1 MPQLV
6 VEVAWTICGSLPYSS
21 PRRVRTG
28 RTRCPAALFS
38 GASPRPGRKGGR
50 LAVSSGGAF
59 AHLHC
64 HSEYSMLDGASRI
77 RDLISFAK
85 AENMPGIAL
94 TDHGVM
100 YGAIKFYKEAKSA
113 GIKPIMGC
121 EVYVAA
127 DRHDRSRAPY
137 YHLTLL
143 ARTAEGYRNLMKLCT
158 AGYLEGFYRKPRVDI
173 ELLRKYGKGLI
184 CLSGCL
190 SAEVPIRIL
199 EGRLDE
205 ARRLL
210 LEYAEIFDAVYLE
223 MQDHGI
229 PDQRRVNE
237 GLVKLNRETGLPLVA
252 TNDSHYTA
260 RSDARMHDVLLC
272 IGTGKFYN
280 DPKRMKF
287 PSQEFYVK
295 PVEEMERLFPN
306 NPEALENTVEV
317 VDLVE
322 DVGIE
327 LGKTRLPNF
336 PKPGGYTADEYL
348 RERCEEGLI
357 RRYGRITPEIRRR
370 LDFELATI
378 EKMGFADYFL
388 IVWDFIKYAKDRKIA
403 VGPGRGSAAGSIVAF
418 ALEIT
423 DLDPLEYSLL
433 FERFLNP
440 DRISMPDVDIDFSV
454 SGRGEV
460 MRYVTEKYGGHEHV
474 AQIITFGTIGAKAAI
489 RDAGR
494 IFQYPYSDTD
504 KLAKFIPEKPVGT
517 TLRDVLRPQ
526 NGGYVAGEQHTGAA
540 REIIS
545 FVEKDEAAKQV
556 LDTAF
561 EIEGFA
567 RHAGTHA
574 AGVVISEEPLTDI
587 VPLQRVARDESAVM
601 VQHPM
606 GDVEALGLLK
616 MDFLGLRNLDV
627 IEETL
632 ETIRRTTGK
641 EVDIRTIRLD
651 DEETLKLFARGDT
664 FGVFQFES
672 SGMQRMLQEVR
683 PDRFDDLVALNAL
696 YRPGPMDYIP
706 NFKRGK
712 HDPESVKYLDER
724 LKPILETTYGV
735 AAYQEQLME
744 ISKSLGGL
752 TPGEADTLRKAIGK
766 KNAAMLATLRDKF
779 MAGCAASGVS
789 TDGAEELWN
798 WMEKAGGY
806 SFNKSHSACYSF
818 LAFQTAYLKAHYPE
832 AYMAALMSSVMNT
845 KDRVPQ
851 YVAEARAMKIEVL
864 PPDVNESGRRFTV
877 VGKTIRFG
885 LSAVK
890 NVGDS
895 CVDSIIA
902 AREEDG
908 PFQDIFDFCER
919 VDPKTYNKR
928 TLESLIKCGAFDNVG
943 PSRAAMVDVHARAVE
958 RSTKGLKGSH
968 EGQFSMFDAS
978 ELAPPRPEFPA
989 VEEDHRRSLEWEKEA
1004 LGLYVSDHPLRPVL
1018 HKLKKH
1024 TDTTVSDL
1032 ESYRDGAVVWV
1043 GGLATSVRTNTTR
1056 KGDMMAMLQ
1065 LDDTRG
1071 FAEVMVFPRVYARCA
1086 GCVREDAVLKV
1097 KGKVEMKEGIPR
1109 IVALE
1114 MEELHLE
1121 PGADPVYLDAGAFL
1135 GFSRKVAREAFELLL
1150 RHPGKSPV
1158 FLVSG
1163 DGIRR
1168 EKIGDCAD
1176 SSELHAELKQLLGS
1190 RCLTY
1195 TSPAEPEME
1204 QVS

>member
-1 MPQLV
+1 
-6 VEVAWTICGSLPYSS
+6 
-21 PRRVRTG
+21 
-28 RTRCPAALFS
+28 
-38 GASPRPGRKGGR
+38 
-50 LAVSSGGAF
+50 
-59 AHLHC
+59 
-64 HSEYSMLDGASRI
+64 MLDGASRI

-85 AENMPGIAL
+85 EEGMPGIAL

-100 YGAIKFYKEAKSA
+100 YGAIKFYKEAKEA
-113 GIKPIMGC
+113 GVKPIMGC

-127 DRHDRSRAPY
+127 DRHDRRSRAPY

-143 ARTAEGYRNLMKLCT
+143 ARTAEGYKNLVKLCT
-158 AGYLEGFYRKPRVDI
+158 AGYLEGFYRKPRVDM
-173 ELLRKYGKGLI
+173 ELLRRYGKGLI

-190 SAEVPIRIL
+190 SAEIPIRIL

-210 LEYAEIFDAVYLE
+210 LEYAAVFDAVYLE
-223 MQDHGI
+223 MQDHKEI
-229 PDQRRVNE
+229 PEQKRVNE
-237 GLVKLNRETGLPLVA
+237 GLVRLHKETGLDLVA
-252 TNDSHYTA
+252 TNDSHYTTKK
-260 RSDARMHDVLLC
+260 DARMHDVLLC
-272 IGTGKFYN
+272 IGTGKFYS
-280 DPKRMKF
+280 DPRRLKF
-287 PSQEFYVK
+287 KGEEFYVK
-295 PVEEMERLFPN
+295 SAEEMAQLFPN
-306 NPEALENTVEV
+306 HPEALENTVKV

-336 PKPGGYTADEYL
+336 PKPEGNTADQYL
-348 RERCEEGLI
+348 RELCQEGLG
-357 RRYGRITPEIRRR
+357 RRYGRLTPEIERR

-378 EKMGFADYFL
+378 AKMGFADYFL
-388 IVWDFIKYAKDRKIA
+388 IVWDFVKYAKDRKIA
-403 VGPGRGSAAGSIVAF
+403 VGPGRGSAAGSIVAY

-454 SGRGEV
+454 QGRGEV
-460 MRYVTEKYGGHEHV
+460 MKYVTEKYGGHEHV
-474 AQIITFGTIGAKAAI
+474 AQIITFGTMGARAAI

-494 IFQYPYSDTD
+494 VFQYPYDATD
-504 KLAKFIPEKPVGT
+504 KLAKFVPEKPVGT
-517 TLRDVLRPQ
+517 GLRDVLRQ
-526 NGGYVAGEQHTGAA
+526 EESGVYVPGEKHPGAA
-540 REIIS
+540 REMLQ
-545 FVEKDEAAKQV
+545 FVEGNPDAKKI

-561 EIEGFA
+561 SIEGFA

-587 VPLQRVARDESAVM
+587 VPLQTVKKVSVKSDPNKSEEEEELPVM

-606 GDVEALGLLK
+606 SDVEALGLLK
-616 MDFLGLRNLDV
+616 VDFLGLRNLDV

-632 ETIRRTTGK
+632 QTIRERSGDG
-641 EVDIRTIRLD
+641 EEIDIRTIPLD
-651 DEETLKLFARGDT
+651 DEKTLKLFARGDT

-712 HDPESVKYLDER
+712 HDPESVQYKDPR
-724 LKPILETTYGV
+724 LEPILQPTYGV

-744 ISKSLGGL
+744 ISKTIGGF

-766 KNAAMLATLRDKF
+766 KNVKLLAPLKDKF
-779 MAGCAASGVS
+779 TSGCAANQVAPEV
-789 TDGAEELWN
+789 AEELWN

-851 YVAEARAMKIEVL
+851 YVAEARAMCIEVL
-864 PPDVNESGRRFTV
+864 PPDINESGHRFTV
-877 VGKTIRFG
+877 VGETIRFG

-890 NVGDS
+890 NVGS
-895 CVDSIIA
+895 NFVEAIIA
-902 AREEDG
+902 AREQDG
-908 PFQDIFDFCER
+908 PFEDLFDLCAR
-919 VDPKTYNKR
+919 VDCKTYNKR
-928 TLESLIKCGAFDNVG
+928 TIESLIKCGAFDSMG
-943 PSRAAMVDVHARAVE
+943 HSRAAMLEVHEKAVE
-958 RSTKGLKGSH
+958 LASKGAKEEDDSQFCMFESTEL
-968 EGQFSMFDAS
+968 A
-978 ELAPPRPEFPA
+978 ELAPPKPLIRDI
-989 VEEDHRRSLEWEKEA
+989 EDDRRGTLEWEKET

-1024 TDTTVSDL
+1024 TDTTVSELDGC
-1032 ESYRDGAVVWV
+1032 RDGAVVWV
-1043 GGLATSVRTNTTR
+1043 GGLATSVRRNTTR
-1056 KGDMMAMLQ
+1056 KGDIMAMLQ

-1071 FAEVMVFPRVYARCA
+1071 LAEVMVFPRVYAKCA
-1086 GCVREDAVLKV
+1086 ECVREDAILKV
-1097 KGKVEMKEGIPR
+1097 KGRVERKEGIPR
-1109 IVALE
+1109 VVALE
-1114 MEELHLE
+1114 MEELRLD
-1121 PGADPVYLDAGAFL
+1121 PGLDPIYLSADSFIGL
-1135 GFSRKVAREAFELLL
+1135 SRQEAREVFEVIGRHSGGSPLLL
-1150 RHPGKSPV
+1150 
-1158 FLVSG
+1158 VSSEG
-1163 DGIRR
+1163 ALEEQICTV
-1168 EKIGDCAD
+1168 ED
-1176 SSELHAELKQLLGS
+1176 SSDLYAELKQLLGP
-1190 RCLTY
+1190 RCI
-1195 TSPAEPEME
+1195 SAVRKISKPEME

>member
-1 MPQLV
+1 
-6 VEVAWTICGSLPYSS
+6 
-21 PRRVRTG
+21 
-28 RTRCPAALFS
+28 
-38 GASPRPGRKGGR
+38 
-50 LAVSSGGAF
+50 
-59 AHLHC
+59 
-64 HSEYSMLDGASRI
+64 MLDGASRI

-85 AENMPGIAL
+85 DQNMPAIAL

-100 YGAIKFYKEAKSA
+100 YGAIKFFKEAKDA
-113 GIKPIMGC
+113 GVKPVIGC

-143 ARTAEGYRNLMKLCT
+143 ARTAEGYRNLIKLCT
-158 AGYLEGFYRKPRVDI
+158 AGYLEGFYRKPRVDA
-173 ELLRKYGKGLI
+173 ELLRKCGKGLI

-210 LEYAEIFDAVYLE
+210 LEYAGTFDAVYLE

-237 GLVKLNRETGLPLVA
+237 GLRRLHKETGLPLVA

-287 PSQEFYVK
+287 PSEEFYVK
-295 PVEEMERLFPN
+295 PVEEMAKLFPDD
-306 NPEALENTVEV
+306 PEALENTIKV

-336 PKPGGYTADEYL
+336 PKPKGYTADQYL
-348 RERCEEGLI
+348 RERCEEGL
-357 RRYGRITPEIRRR
+357 RKRYGRLTPEIERR

-378 EKMGFADYFL
+378 AKMGFADYFL
-388 IVWDFIKYAKDRKIA
+388 IVWDFVKYAKDKQIA
-403 VGPGRGSAAGSIVAF
+403 VGPGRGSAAGSIVAY

-423 DLDPLEYSLL
+423 ELDPLQYSLL

-454 SGRGEV
+454 QGRGEV
-460 MRYVTEKYGGHEHV
+460 TRYVTEKYGGHEHV
-474 AQIITFGTIGAKAAI
+474 AHIITFGTIGAKAAI

-504 KLAKFIPEKPVGT
+504 KLAKLIPDKPVGT
-517 TLRDVLRPQ
+517 TLRDVLRPE
-526 NGGYVAGEQHTGAA
+526 NDRYVAGEKHPGAA
-540 REIIS
+540 HEIIN
-545 FVEKDEAAKQV
+545 FVEQDAEARQV

-587 VPLQRVARDESAVM
+587 VPLQRVAKDDSAVM

-616 MDFLGLRNLDV
+616 VDFLGLRNLDV

-632 ETIRRTTGK
+632 RVIRRTRGE
-641 EVDIRTIRLD
+641 EVDIRHIPLD
-651 DEETLKLFARGDT
+651 DEETLQLFARGDT

-712 HDPESVKYLDER
+712 HDPESVKYLDPR
-724 LKPILETTYGV
+724 LKPILEPTYGV

-744 ISKSLGGL
+744 ISKTLGGF

-766 KNAAMLATLRDKF
+766 KNVKLLAPLRDKF
-779 MAGCAASGVS
+779 TQGCRESKVAPQV
-789 TDGAEELWN
+789 AEELWN

-832 AYMAALMSSVMNT
+832 AYMAALLSSVMNT

-851 YVAEARAMKIEVL
+851 YVAESRAMKIEVL

-890 NVGDS
+890 NVGDN
-895 CVDSIIA
+895 CVEAIIA
-902 AREEDG
+902 AREVGG
-908 PFQDIFDFCER
+908 PFTDIFDFCER
-919 VDPKTYNKR
+919 VDAKTYNKR
-928 TLESLIKCGAFDNVG
+928 TLESLIKCGAFDNTG
-943 PSRAAMVDVHARAVE
+943 HPRAAMVAVHAQAVE
-958 RSTKGLKGSH
+958 RVAKAKGAGDD
-968 EGQFSMFDAS
+968 QFCMFDS
-978 ELAPPRPEFPA
+978 TELASFAPPKPEIP
-989 VEEDHRRSLEWEKEA
+989 DTQDDRRQSLEWEKET
-1004 LGLYVSDHPLRPVL
+1004 LGLFVSDHPLRPVL
-1018 HKLKKH
+1018 HKLKNH
-1024 TDTTVSDL
+1024 IDTTVSDL
-1032 ESYRDGAVVWV
+1032 DACRDGAVVWV
-1043 GGLATSVRTNTTR
+1043 GGLATSVRINTTR
-1056 KGDMMAMLQ
+1056 KGDTMAMLQ

-1071 FAEVMVFPRVYARCA
+1071 LAEVIVFPRVYASCEN
-1086 GCVREDAVLKV
+1086 CVREDAVLKV
-1097 KGKVEMKEGIPR
+1097 KGRVERKEGIPR
-1109 IVALE
+1109 IVAME
-1114 MEELHLE
+1114 IEELRLE
-1121 PGADPVYLDAGAFL
+1121 PGLDPVYLSAGSL
-1135 GFSRKVAREAFELLL
+1135 VGLSRQNAERVFEIIGRHRGESPLL
-1150 RHPGKSPV
+1150 
-1158 FLVSG
+1158 LVSG
-1163 DGIRR
+1163 DGALEEQIAGV
-1168 EKIGDCAD
+1168 EN
-1176 SSELHAELKQLLGS
+1176 SSDLYAELKQLLGP
-1190 RCLTY
+1190 RCI
-1195 TSPAEPEME
+1195 SAVRPVSEPEME

>member
-1 MPQLV
+1 
-6 VEVAWTICGSLPYSS
+6 
-21 PRRVRTG
+21 
-28 RTRCPAALFS
+28 
-38 GASPRPGRKGGR
+38 
-50 LAVSSGGAF
+50 
-59 AHLHC
+59 
-64 HSEYSMLDGASRI
+64 MLDGASRI

-100 YGAIKFYKEAKSA
+100 YGAIKFYKEAKQA

-127 DRHDRSRAPY
+127 DRYDRSRAPY

-143 ARTAEGYRNLMKLCT
+143 ARTAEGYKNLIKLCT
-158 AGYLEGFYRKPRVDI
+158 AGYLEGFYRKPRVDM
-173 ELLRKYGKGLI
+173 ELLRRHGKGII

-190 SAEVPIRIL
+190 SAEVPTRIL
-199 EGRLDE
+199 EGRVDE
-205 ARRLL
+205 ARRLV

-223 MQDHGI
+223 LQDHLEI
-229 PDQRRVNE
+229 PEQKRVNE
-237 GLVKLNRETGLPLVA
+237 GLIRLHKETGIDLVA

-272 IGTGKFYN
+272 IGTGKFYS

-287 PSQEFYVK
+287 TGQEFYVK
-295 PVEEMERLFPN
+295 SAEEMARLFPKH
-306 NPEALENTVEV
+306 PEALENTLKV

-336 PKPGGYTADEYL
+336 PKPPGYTADDYL
-348 RERCEEGLI
+348 RERCEEGLV
-357 RRYGRITPEIRRR
+357 RRYGRITTEIQQR
-370 LDFELATI
+370 LDFELTTI

-388 IVWDFIKYAKDRKIA
+388 IVWDFVKYAKDRKIA
-403 VGPGRGSAAGSIVAF
+403 VGPGRGSAAGSIVAY

-454 SGRGEV
+454 QGRGEV
-460 MRYVTEKYGGHEHV
+460 MRYVTDKYGGHEHV

-489 RDAGR
+489 RDSGR

-504 KLAKFIPEKPVGT
+504 KLAKFIPDKPVGT
-517 TLRDVLRPQ
+517 TLRDVLAP
-526 NGGYVAGEQHTGAA
+526 GEDGYLPGEKHPGAA
-540 REIIS
+540 RDIIQ
-545 FVEKDEAAKQV
+545 FVERDDAAKQV

-587 VPLQRVARDESAVM
+587 VPLQRVARDEGSVM

-616 MDFLGLRNLDV
+616 VDFLGLRNLDV

-632 ETIRRTTGK
+632 ETIKAATGK
-641 EVDIRTIRLD
+641 EVDIRTIPLD

-712 HDPESVKYLDER
+712 HDPESVKYLDPR
-724 LKPILETTYGV
+724 LKPVLEPTYGV

-744 ISKSLGGL
+744 ISKSLGGF

-766 KNAAMLATLRDKF
+766 KNVKLLAPLKDKF
-779 MAGCAASGVS
+779 IEGCSENRVAPAV
-789 TDGAEELWN
+789 AEELWN

-818 LAFQTAYLKAHYPE
+818 LAFQTAYLKAHYSE

-851 YVAEARAMKIEVL
+851 YVAEARAMKIRVL

-877 VGKTIRFG
+877 VGDTIRFG

-890 NVGDS
+890 NVGDN
-895 CVDSIIA
+895 CVEAIIS
-902 AREEDG
+902 AREEGG
-908 PFQDIFDFCER
+908 PFEDIFDFCER
-919 VDPKTYNKR
+919 VEASTFNKR
-928 TLESLIKCGAFDNVG
+928 TLESLIKCGAFDG
-943 PSRAAMVDVHARAVE
+943 AGHPRAAMLAVHGQAVE
-958 RSTKGLKGSH
+958 RAAKGKTGAADD
-968 EGQFSMFDAS
+968 QFCMFDSA
-978 ELAPPRPEFPA
+978 ELADLAPPKPEIPA
-989 VEEDHRRSLEWEKEA
+989 IEDDRRQSLEWEKET

-1032 ESYRDGAVVWV
+1032 DGCRDGEVVWV
-1043 GGLATSVRTNTTR
+1043 GGLATSVRVNTTR
-1056 KGDMMAMLQ
+1056 KGDQMAMLQ

-1071 FAEVMVFPRVYARCA
+1071 LAEVIVFPRVFASCA
-1086 GCVREDAVLKV
+1086 ECVREDTVLKV
-1097 KGKVEMKEGIPR
+1097 KGRVERKEGLPR

-1121 PGADPVYLDAGAFL
+1121 PGLDPIYLYAGCFL
-1135 GFSRKVAREAFELLL
+1135 DLPRSAVEEAFGVID
-1150 RHPGKSPV
+1150 RHRGGSPL
-1158 FLVSG
+1158 FLVSS
-1163 DGIRR
+1163 DGRLEEHI
-1168 EKIGDCAD
+1168 CAVQD
-1176 SSELHAELKQLLGS
+1176 SSDLHAELKQVLGP
-1190 RCLTY
+1190 RCLGYARPRT
-1195 TSPAEPEME
+1195 AEPEME

>member
-1 MPQLV
+1 
-6 VEVAWTICGSLPYSS
+6 
-21 PRRVRTG
+21 
-28 RTRCPAALFS
+28 
-38 GASPRPGRKGGR
+38 
-50 LAVSSGGAF
+50 
-59 AHLHC
+59 
-64 HSEYSMLDGASRI
+64 MLDGASRI
-77 RDLISFAK
+77 GDLISFAK
-85 AENMPGIAL
+85 DQGMPGLAL

-100 YGAIKFYKEAKSA
+100 YGAVKFYKEARDA
-113 GIKPIMGC
+113 GIKPLMGC
-121 EVYVAA
+121 EVYVTA
-127 DRHDRSRAPY
+127 DRNDRSRAPY
-137 YHLTLL
+137 YHLTLI
-143 ARTAEGYRNLMKLCT
+143 ARTAEGYRNLMKLST
-158 AGYLEGFYRKPRVDI
+158 YGFLEGFYYKPRVDM
-173 ELLRKYGKGLI
+173 EMLRKHGRGII

-199 EGRLDE
+199 EGRPDE

-210 LEYAEIFDAVYLE
+210 LEYAEVFDDVYLE

-229 PDQRRVNE
+229 EQQRRVNE
-237 GLVKLNRETGLPLVA
+237 GLFKLHKEMGIPLVA
-252 TNDSHYTA
+252 ANDSHYTT
-260 RSDARMHDVLLC
+260 RNDARMHDVLLC
-272 IGTGKFYN
+272 IGTGKFHN
-280 DPKRMKF
+280 DPNRMKF
-287 PSQEFYVK
+287 SGEEFYVK
-295 PVEEMERLFPN
+295 TAEEMARIFPDH
-306 NPEALENTVEV
+306 PEALENTIKVVES
-317 VDLVE
+317 VE

-336 PKPGGYTADEYL
+336 PKPEGYTADQYL
-348 RERCEEGLI
+348 REQCERGLAK
-357 RRYGRITPEIRRR
+357 RYGGRAKSQEVLSR
-370 LDFELATI
+370 LEFELGTI
-378 EKMGFADYFL
+378 GKMGFADYFL
-388 IVWDFIKYAKDRKIA
+388 IVWDFVKYAKDRKIA
-403 VGPGRGSAAGSIVAF
+403 VGPGRGSAAGSIVAY

-440 DRISMPDVDIDFSV
+440 DRINMPDVDIDFSV
-454 SGRGEV
+454 SGRSEV
-460 MRYVTEKYGGHEHV
+460 MRYVTDKYGGHEHV

-489 RDAGR
+489 RDSGR
-494 IFQYPYSDTD
+494 IYQYPYSDTD

-517 TLRDVLRPQ
+517 TLRDVLRPE
-526 NGGYVAGEQHTGAA
+526 NGSYVAGDKHPGPAH
-540 REIIS
+540 EIIQ
-545 FVEKDEAAKQV
+545 FVEQDEAARQV

-587 VPLQRVARDESAVM
+587 VPLQRVARDEGSVM

-606 GDVEALGLLK
+606 SDVEALGLLK
-616 MDFLGLRNLDV
+616 VDFLGLRNLDV
-627 IEETL
+627 IEESL
-632 ETIRRTTGK
+632 ETIRRGGG
-641 EVDIRTIRLD
+641 EEPDIRSIPLD
-651 DEETLKLFARGDT
+651 DEKTLKLFARGDT

-683 PDRFDDLVALNAL
+683 PDRFDDLVAMNAL

-724 LKPILETTYGV
+724 LKPILEPTYGV

-744 ISKSLGGL
+744 ISKSLGGF

-766 KNAAMLATLRDKF
+766 KNAAMLATLKDKF
-779 MAGCAASGVS
+779 MAGCASSGVS
-789 TDGAEELWN
+789 TEGAEELWN

-818 LAFQTAYLKAHYPE
+818 LAFQTAYLKAHYPQ

-851 YVAEARAMKIEVL
+851 YVAEARAMKIQVL

-877 VGKTIRFG
+877 VGETIRFG

-908 PFQDIFDFCER
+908 HFQDIFDFCER

-943 PSRAAMVDVHARAVE
+943 PSRAAMVAVHAKAVE
-958 RSTKGLKGSH
+958 RSSKGLKGAH
-968 EGQFSMFDAS
+968 EDQFSMFDAS
-978 ELAPPRPEFPA
+978 ELAPPKPEFPDI
-989 VEEDHRRSLEWEKEA
+989 EEDRRESLEWEKEA

-1018 HKLKKH
+1018 HKLGKH
-1024 TDTTVSDL
+1024 TNTTVPDL
-1032 ESYRDGAVVWV
+1032 EGCRDGAIVWV

-1056 KGDMMAMLQ
+1056 KGDMMAILQ

-1071 FAEVMVFPRVYARCA
+1071 FAEVMVFPRVYAKCSA
-1086 GCVREDAVLKV
+1086 CVREDAVLKI
-1097 KGKVEMKEGIPR
+1097 KGKVEVKEGIPR

-1114 MEELHLE
+1114 MEELRLE
-1121 PGADPVYLDAGAFL
+1121 PGADPVYLDASAFVGL
-1135 GFSRKVAREAFELLL
+1135 SRKVAHQAFELLL
-1150 RHPGKSPV
+1150 RHPGERPL

-1163 DGIRR
+1163 DEIP
-1168 EKIGDCAD
+1168 EEEIGAISNTSD
-1176 SSELHAELKQLLGS
+1176 LHAELKQLLGPT
-1190 RCLTY
+1190 CLTY
-1195 TSPAEPEME
+1195 SPPTAEPEME

>member
-1 MPQLV
+1 
-6 VEVAWTICGSLPYSS
+6 
-21 PRRVRTG
+21 
-28 RTRCPAALFS
+28 
-38 GASPRPGRKGGR
+38 
-50 LAVSSGGAF
+50 
-59 AHLHC
+59 
-64 HSEYSMLDGASRI
+64 MLDGASRI

-85 AENMPGIAL
+85 EENMPGIAL

-100 YGAIKFYKEAKSA
+100 YGAIKFYKEAKAA

-127 DRHDRSRAPY
+127 SRHDRSRAPY

-143 ARTAEGYRNLMKLCT
+143 ARTAEGYRNLIKLCT
-158 AGYLEGFYRKPRVDI
+158 MGYLEGFYRKPRVDV
-173 ELLRKYGKGLI
+173 ELLREYGKGLI

-205 ARRLL
+205 ARKIL

-229 PDQRRVNE
+229 PNQRRVNE
-237 GLVKLNRETGLPLVA
+237 GLVKLNRETGIPLVA

-260 RSDARMHDVLLC
+260 RSDARMHDALLC

-280 DPKRMKF
+280 DPNRMKF
-287 PSQEFYVK
+287 PSEEFYVK
-295 PVEEMERLFPN
+295 PVNEMERLFPN
-306 NPEALENTVEV
+306 NPEALENTIKVVE
-317 VDLVE
+317 LVE
-322 DVGIE
+322 DIGIE
-327 LGKTRLPNF
+327 LGKTRLPTF
-336 PKPGGYTADEYL
+336 PKPGEYGADEYL
-348 RERCEEGLI
+348 RERCEEGLKN
-357 RRYGRITPEIRRR
+357 RYGQITPEIRRR

-388 IVWDFIKYAKDRKIA
+388 IVWDFVKYAKDQKIA
-403 VGPGRGSAAGSIVAF
+403 VGPGRGSAAGSIVAY

-440 DRISMPDVDIDFSV
+440 DRINMPDVDIDFSV

-504 KLAKFIPEKPVGT
+504 RLAKFIPEKPVGT
-517 TLRDVLRPQ
+517 TLKDVLSPE
-526 NGGYVAGEQHTGAA
+526 NGSYVAGEKHPGAA

-545 FVEKDEAAKQV
+545 FVQNDEAAKQV

-606 GDVEALGLLK
+606 GDIEALGLLK

-641 EVDIRTIRLD
+641 EVDIRTIPLD

-712 HDPESVKYLDER
+712 HDPESVKYLDPR
-724 LKPILETTYGV
+724 LKPILEPTYGV

-744 ISKSLGGL
+744 ISKTLGGF

-766 KNAAMLATLRDKF
+766 KNVRLLAPLKDKF
-779 MAGCAASGVS
+779 TTGCKKNQVAPQV
-789 TDGAEELWN
+789 AEELWN

-851 YVAEARAMKIEVL
+851 YVAESRAMKIEVL

-877 VGKTIRFG
+877 VGETIRFG

-895 CVDSIIA
+895 CVEAIIA
-902 AREEDG
+902 AREEGG
-908 PFQDIFDFCER
+908 PFTDIFDFCER

-928 TLESLIKCGAFDNVG
+928 TLESLIKCGAFDNTG
-943 PSRAAMVDVHARAVE
+943 HPRAAMLEVHAQAVE
-958 RSTKGLKGSH
+958 RVDRGLKKTG
-968 EGQFSMFDAS
+968 EDQFCMFDSTELAS
-978 ELAPPRPEFPA
+978 LAPPKPEIP
-989 VEEDHRRSLEWEKEA
+989 ELEDDRRQSLEWEKET
-1004 LGLYVSDHPLRPVL
+1004 LGLFVSDHPLRPVL

-1024 TDTTVSDL
+1024 TDATVSDL
-1032 ESYRDGAVVWV
+1032 EGRRDGDVVWV
-1043 GGLATSVRTNTTR
+1043 GGLATSVRVNTTR
-1056 KGDMMAMLQ
+1056 KGDTMAMLQ
-1065 LDDTRG
+1065 LDDMRG
-1071 FAEVMVFPRVYARCA
+1071 LAEVIVFPRVYASCA
-1086 GCVREDAVLKV
+1086 ECVREDAVLKV
-1097 KGKVEMKEGIPR
+1097 KGRVEHKEGIPR
-1109 IVALE
+1109 IMAME

-1121 PGADPVYLDAGAFL
+1121 PGLDPLYLHAGTLVGVSRRDAELVLDIIGRHQ
-1135 GFSRKVAREAFELLL
+1135 GENPLLL
-1150 RHPGKSPV
+1150 
-1158 FLVSG
+1158 VSD
-1163 DGIRR
+1163 DGALEERIAGV
-1168 EKIGDCAD
+1168 ED
-1176 SSELHAELKQLLGS
+1176 SSDLHAELKQLLGP
-1190 RCLTY
+1190 RCI
-1195 TSPAEPEME
+1195 SAVRRASESEME

>member
-1 MPQLV
+1 
-6 VEVAWTICGSLPYSS
+6 
-21 PRRVRTG
+21 
-28 RTRCPAALFS
+28 
-38 GASPRPGRKGGR
+38 
-50 LAVSSGGAF
+50 
-59 AHLHC
+59 
-64 HSEYSMLDGASRI
+64 MLDGASRI

-85 AENMPGIAL
+85 DQNMPGIAL

-100 YGAIKFYKEAKSA
+100 YGAIKFYEEATEA
-113 GIKPIMGC
+113 GVKPIMGC

-143 ARTAEGYRNLMKLCT
+143 ARTAEGYKNLMKLST
-158 AGYLEGFYRKPRVDI
+158 AGYLEGFYRKPRVDL
-173 ELLRKYGKGLI
+173 ELLRRYGKGLI

-190 SAEVPIRIL
+190 SAEIPTRIL
-199 EGRLDE
+199 EGRPDE

-210 LEYAEIFDAVYLE
+210 LEYAGIFDAVYLE
-223 MQDHGI
+223 LQDHKEI
-229 PDQRRVNE
+229 PQQKRVNE
-237 GLVKLNRETGLPLVA
+237 GLIKLHKETGVDLVA

-260 RSDARMHDVLLC
+260 KSDARMHDVLLC

-287 PSQEFYVK
+287 TGEEFYVK
-295 PVEEMERLFPN
+295 SAEEMARLFPDH
-306 NPEALENTVEV
+306 PEALENTIKV

-322 DVGIE
+322 DPGIE

-336 PKPGGYTADEYL
+336 PKPQGYTANQYL
-348 RERCEEGLI
+348 RELCERGLVQ
-357 RRYGRITPEIRRR
+357 RYGEAARHPEVRRR
-370 LDFELATI
+370 LDFELQTI
-378 EKMGFADYFL
+378 GKMGFEDYFL
-388 IVWDFIKYAKDRKIA
+388 IVWDFVKYAKDRKIA
-403 VGPGRGSAAGSIVAF
+403 VGPGRGSAAGSIVAY

-423 DLDPLEYSLL
+423 DLDPLQYSLL

-454 SGRGEV
+454 QGRSEV

-504 KLAKFIPEKPVGT
+504 KLAKFIPDKPVGT
-517 TLRDVLRPQ
+517 TLRDVLRPEE
-526 NGGYVAGEQHTGAA
+526 GGYLPGEKHPGAA
-540 REIIS
+540 RDIIA
-545 FVEKDEAAKQV
+545 FVQGNEGAKRV

-574 AGVVISEEPLTDI
+574 AGVVISEEVLTDI
-587 VPLQRVARDESAVM
+587 VPLQRVARDEGSVM

-616 MDFLGLRNLDV
+616 VDFLGLRNLDV

-632 ETIRRTTGK
+632 KTIRRTRDE
-641 EVDIRTIRLD
+641 EVDIRAIPLD
-651 DEETLKLFARGDT
+651 DEETLRLFARGDT

-712 HDPESVKYLDER
+712 HDPESVKYLDAR
-724 LKPILETTYGV
+724 LEPILEPTYGV

-744 ISKSLGGL
+744 ISKTLGGF

-766 KNAAMLATLRDKF
+766 KNVKLLAPLKDKF
-779 MAGCAASGVS
+779 TEGCRANQV
-789 TDGAEELWN
+789 TPEVAEELWN

-806 SFNKSHSACYSF
+806 SFNKSHSACYTF

-832 AYMAALMSSVMNT
+832 AYMAALLSSVMNT

-851 YVAEARAMKIEVL
+851 YVAEARAMKIKVL

-877 VGKTIRFG
+877 VGETVRFG

-895 CVDSIIA
+895 CVEAIIA
-902 AREEDG
+902 AREEGG
-908 PFQDIFDFCER
+908 PFTDIFDFCER
-919 VDPKTYNKR
+919 VEASTVNKR
-928 TLESLIKCGAFDNVG
+928 TLESLIKCGAFDNTGHPRAGMLEVHAQAVD
-943 PSRAAMVDVHARAVE
+943 RAA
-958 RSTKGLKGSH
+958 KGLKKGGD
-968 EGQFSMFDAS
+968 EQFCMFEAA
-978 ELAPPRPEFPA
+978 ELAEMAPARPEVPDT
-989 VEEDHRRSLEWEKEA
+989 VDDRRQSLEWEKES
-1004 LGLYVSDHPLRPVL
+1004 LGLFVSDHPLRPVM

-1032 ESYRDGAVVWV
+1032 DGCRDGEVVWV

-1056 KGDMMAMLQ
+1056 KGDTMAMLQ
-1065 LDDTRG
+1065 LDDMRG
-1071 FAEVMVFPRVYARCA
+1071 LAEVIVFPRVYAACA
-1086 GCVREDAVLKV
+1086 ECVREDAVLKV
-1097 KGKVEMKEGIPR
+1097 KGRVEHKEGIPR
-1109 IVALE
+1109 VVAME

-1121 PGADPVYLDAGAFL
+1121 PGLDPIYLDASAFI
-1135 GFSRKVAREAFELLL
+1135 GHPRSVVEEAFDVVA
-1150 RHPGKSPV
+1150 RHPGESPLV
-1158 FLVSG
+1158 LVSNDTLVQHLG
-1163 DGIRR
+1163 TV
-1168 EKIGDCAD
+1168 ED
-1176 SSELHAELKQLLGS
+1176 SSGLHADLKRLLGP
-1190 RCLTY
+1190 RCISY
-1195 TSPAEPEME
+1195 ARPAGLLA
-1204 QVS
+1204 QKVS

>member
-1 MPQLV
+1 
-6 VEVAWTICGSLPYSS
+6 
-21 PRRVRTG
+21 
-28 RTRCPAALFS
+28 
-38 GASPRPGRKGGR
+38 
-50 LAVSSGGAF
+50 
-59 AHLHC
+59 
-64 HSEYSMLDGASRI
+64 MLDGASRI
-77 RDLISFAK
+77 PDLISFAK
-85 AENMPGIAL
+85 DQNMPGIAI

-100 YGAIKFYKEAKSA
+100 YGAIKFYKAAKNA

-127 DRHDRSRAPY
+127 DRRDRSRAPY

-143 ARTAEGYRNLMKLCT
+143 ARTAEGYKNLMKLCT
-158 AGYLEGFYRKPRVDI
+158 AGYLEGFYRKPRVDM
-173 ELLRKYGKGLI
+173 ELLRRHGKGLI

-190 SAEVPIRIL
+190 SAEVPVRIL

-205 ARRLL
+205 ARQLL

-223 MQDHGI
+223 MQDHREI
-229 PDQRRVNE
+229 PEQKRVNE
-237 GLVKLNRETGLPLVA
+237 GLLRLHKETGLDLVA
-252 TNDSHYTA
+252 TNDSHYTTKN
-260 RSDARMHDVLLC
+260 DARMHDVLLC

-287 PSQEFYVK
+287 RGQEFYVK
-295 PVEEMERLFPN
+295 SAEEMAELFPN
-306 NPEALENTVEV
+306 HPEALENTVKV
-317 VDLVE
+317 VERVE

-327 LGKTRLPNF
+327 LGKTRLPSF
-336 PKPGGYTADEYL
+336 PKPGGYGADEYL
-348 RERCEEGLI
+348 RERCEEGL
-357 RRYGRITPEIRRR
+357 RKRYGRITPEIRHR

-388 IVWDFIKYAKDRKIA
+388 IVWDFVKYAKDRKIA
-403 VGPGRGSAAGSIVAF
+403 VGPGRGSAAGSIVAY

-517 TLRDVLRPQ
+517 TLKDVLRPQ

-545 FVEKDEAAKQV
+545 FVQKDEAAKQV

-632 ETIRRTTGK
+632 ETIRRITGK
-641 EVDIRTIRLD
+641 EVDIRNISLD

-672 SGMQRMLQEVR
+672 SGMQRMLQEIR

-712 HDPESVKYLDER
+712 HDPESVKYLDPR
-724 LKPILETTYGV
+724 LKLILEPTYGV

-744 ISKSLGGL
+744 ISKTLGGF

-766 KNAAMLATLRDKF
+766 KNKRLIATLKDKF
-779 MAGCAASGVS
+779 VDGCKTNEVEPRA
-789 TDGAEELWN
+789 AEELWN

-864 PPDVNESGRRFTV
+864 PPDVNESGRRFTA
-877 VGKTIRFG
+877 VGETIRFG

-895 CVDSIIA
+895 CVEAIIA
-902 AREEDG
+902 ARQEGG
-908 PFQDIFDFCER
+908 PFVDIFDFCER
-919 VDPKTYNKR
+919 VDPTTYNKR
-928 TLESLIKCGAFDNVG
+928 TLESLIKCGAFDNTG
-943 PSRAAMVDVHARAVE
+943 HSRAAMLEVHAQAVE
-958 RSTKGLKGSH
+958 RVARGLKKAG
-968 EGQFSMFDAS
+968 EDQFCMFDSTELAS
-978 ELAPPRPEFPA
+978 LAPPKPEIPST
-989 VEEDHRRSLEWEKEA
+989 EDDRRRSLEWEKET
-1004 LGLYVSDHPLRPVL
+1004 LGLFVSDHPLRPVL

-1024 TDTTVSDL
+1024 ADTTVSDL
-1032 ESYRDGAVVWV
+1032 DGCRDGEVVWV
-1043 GGLATSVRTNTTR
+1043 GGLATSVRVNTTR
-1056 KGDMMAMLQ
+1056 KGDNMALLQ

-1071 FAEVMVFPRVYARCA
+1071 LAEVIVFPRVYASCA
-1086 GCVREDAVLKV
+1086 DCVREDAVLKV
-1097 KGKVEMKEGIPR
+1097 KGRVERKEGIPR
-1109 IVALE
+1109 IVAME
-1114 MEELHLE
+1114 MEELRLE
-1121 PGADPVYLDAGAFL
+1121 PGLDPVYLYADAFVGL
-1135 GFSRKVAREAFELLL
+1135 SRRDAERAFEIIGRHKGGSPLL
-1150 RHPGKSPV
+1150 
-1158 FLVSG
+1158 LVSG
-1163 DGIRR
+1163 DGVEEQISSVR
-1168 EKIGDCAD
+1168 D
-1176 SSELHAELKQLLGS
+1176 SSDLYAELKQLIGP
-1190 RCLTY
+1190 RCI
-1195 TSPAEPEME
+1195 SAVRKSDEPAIE

>member
-1 MPQLV
+1 
-6 VEVAWTICGSLPYSS
+6 
-21 PRRVRTG
+21 
-28 RTRCPAALFS
+28 
-38 GASPRPGRKGGR
+38 
-50 LAVSSGGAF
+50 
-59 AHLHC
+59 
-64 HSEYSMLDGASRI
+64 MLDGASRI
-77 RDLISFAK
+77 KDLISFAK
-85 AENMPGIAL
+85 DQGMPGLAL

-100 YGAIKFYKEAKSA
+100 YGAVKFYKEAKNA
-113 GIKPIMGC
+113 GIKPLMGC
-121 EVYVAA
+121 EVYVTA
-127 DRHDRSRAPY
+127 DRNDRSRAPY
-137 YHLTLL
+137 YHLTLI
-143 ARTAEGYRNLMKLCT
+143 ARTAEGYRNLMKLSTC
-158 AGYLEGFYRKPRVDI
+158 GFLQGFYYKPRVDM
-173 ELLRKYGKGLI
+173 EMLRRHGRGI
-184 CLSGCL
+184 VCLSGCL
-190 SAEVPIRIL
+190 SAEVPTRIL
-199 EGRLDE
+199 EGRPEE
-205 ARRLL
+205 ARKLL
-210 LEYAEIFDAVYLE
+210 LEYGEIFDDVYLE
-223 MQDHGI
+223 LQDHGI
-229 PDQRRVNE
+229 EQQRRVNE
-237 GLVKLNRETGLPLVA
+237 GLVKLHKDTGIPLVA
-252 TNDSHYTA
+252 ANDSHYTTKH
-260 RSDARMHDVLLC
+260 DARMHDVLLC

-280 DPKRMKF
+280 DPNRMKF
-287 PSQEFYVK
+287 SGEEFYVK
-295 PVEEMERLFPN
+295 TAEEMARIFPDH
-306 NPEALENTVEV
+306 PEALENTIRVVES
-317 VDLVE
+317 VE

-336 PKPGGYTADEYL
+336 PKPEGYTADQYL
-348 RERCEEGLI
+348 REQCERGLAK
-357 RRYGRITPEIRRR
+357 RYGELAKTNEVLGR
-370 LDFELATI
+370 LEFELETI

-388 IVWDFIKYAKDRKIA
+388 IVWDFVKYAKDRKIA
-403 VGPGRGSAAGSIVAF
+403 VGPGRGSAAGSIVAY

-440 DRISMPDVDIDFSV
+440 DRINMPDVDIDFSV
-454 SGRGEV
+454 SGRSEV
-460 MRYVTEKYGGHEHV
+460 MRYVTDKYGGIDHV

-489 RDAGR
+489 RDSGR
-494 IFQYPYSDTD
+494 IYQYPYSDTD

-517 TLRDVLRPQ
+517 TLRDVLRPE
-526 NGGYVAGEQHTGAA
+526 NGTYVAGDKHPGPA
-540 REIIS
+540 REIIQ
-545 FVEKDEAAKQV
+545 FVGQDEDAKQV

-587 VPLQRVARDESAVM
+587 VPLQRVARDEGSVM

-606 GDVEALGLLK
+606 SDVEALGLLK
-616 MDFLGLRNLDV
+616 VDFLGLRNLDV

-632 ETIRRTTGK
+632 ETIRRSGG
-641 EVDIRTIRLD
+641 EEPDIRTIPLD
-651 DEETLKLFARGDT
+651 DKKTLKLFARGDT

-712 HDPESVKYLDER
+712 HDPESVKYLDLR
-724 LKPILETTYGV
+724 LKPILEPTYGV

-744 ISKSLGGL
+744 ISKSLGGF

-766 KNAAMLATLRDKF
+766 KNAAMLATLKDKF
-779 MAGCAASGVS
+779 MAGCAKSGVS
-789 TDGAEELWN
+789 TEGAEELWN

-851 YVAEARAMKIEVL
+851 YVAEARAMKIQVL

-877 VGKTIRFG
+877 VGETIRFG

-902 AREEDG
+902 AREEG

-928 TLESLIKCGAFDNVG
+928 TIESLIKCGAFDNVG
-943 PSRAAMVDVHARAVE
+943 PSRAAMVAVHAKAVE
-958 RSTKGLKGSH
+958 RSTRGLKGAH
-968 EGQFSMFDAS
+968 EDQFSMFDAS
-978 ELAPPRPEFPA
+978 ELAPPRPEFPD
-989 VEEDHRRSLEWEKEA
+989 VEQDHRTDLEWEKET

-1018 HKLKKH
+1018 HKLGKH
-1024 TDTTVSDL
+1024 TDATVSDL
-1032 ESYRDGAVVWV
+1032 EGYKDGAIVWV

-1071 FAEVMVFPRVYARCA
+1071 LAEVMVFPRVYSRYA

-1121 PGADPVYLDAGAFL
+1121 PGADPVYLDAGAFV
-1135 GFSRKVAREAFELLL
+1135 GHPRKAAREAFELL
-1150 RHPGKSPV
+1150 RQHPGESPV

-1163 DGIRR
+1163 DEMLEERVATIT
-1168 EKIGDCAD
+1168 DTSD
-1176 SSELHAELKQLLGS
+1176 LHAEIKQLLGP
-1190 RCLTY
+1190 RCLSY
-1195 TSPAEPEME
+1195 KSPAEGATEREME

>member
-1 MPQLV
+1 
-6 VEVAWTICGSLPYSS
+6 
-21 PRRVRTG
+21 
-28 RTRCPAALFS
+28 
-38 GASPRPGRKGGR
+38 
-50 LAVSSGGAF
+50 LAGSSGGTF

-77 RDLISFAK
+77 RDLVSFAK

-100 YGAIKFYKEAKSA
+100 YGAVKFYKEAKDA

-127 DRHDRSRAPY
+127 DRRDRGRAPY

-143 ARTAEGYRNLMKLCT
+143 ARTAEGYKNLMKLCT
-158 AGYLEGFYRKPRVDI
+158 AGFLEGFYRKPRVDL
-173 ELLRKYGKGLI
+173 ELLRRHGKGII

-190 SAEVPIRIL
+190 SAEVPTRIL
-199 EGRLDE
+199 EGRIDE
-205 ARRLL
+205 ARKLL

-223 MQDHGI
+223 LQDHLQI
-229 PDQRRVNE
+229 PAQKRVNE
-237 GLVKLNRETGLPLVA
+237 GLLRLHRETGLDLVA

-272 IGTGKFYN
+272 IGTGKFYS
-280 DPKRMKF
+280 DPKRMRF
-287 PSQEFYVK
+287 TGEEFYVK
-295 PVEEMERLFPN
+295 SAEEMDRLFPN
-306 NPEALENTVEV
+306 NPEALENTLKV

-336 PKPGGYTADEYL
+336 PKPVGYTADDYL
-348 RERCEEGLI
+348 RERCEEGLVK
-357 RRYGRITPEIRRR
+357 RYGKITPEIQCR

-388 IVWDFIKYAKDRKIA
+388 IVWDFVKYAKDRKIA
-403 VGPGRGSAAGSIVAF
+403 VGPGRGSAAGSIVAY

-454 SGRGEV
+454 QGRGEV
-460 MRYVTEKYGGHEHV
+460 MRYVTDKYGGHEHV

-489 RDAGR
+489 RDSGR

-504 KLAKFIPEKPVGT
+504 KLAKFVPDKPVGT
-517 TLRDVLRPQ
+517 TLRDVLSPGE
-526 NGGYVAGEQHTGAA
+526 NGYVPGDKHLGAA
-540 REIIS
+540 RDIIQY
-545 FVEKDEAAKQV
+545 VERDEDAKQV

-574 AGVVISEEPLTDI
+574 AGVVISEEPLTEI
-587 VPLQRVARDESAVM
+587 VPLQAVKKAGAKSDPLAGQEDEQLSVM

-616 MDFLGLRNLDV
+616 VDFLGLRNLDV

-632 ETIRRTTGK
+632 ATIKATTGE
-641 EVDIRTIRLD
+641 EVDIRKIPLD

-712 HDPESVKYLDER
+712 HDPESVKYLDPR
-724 LKPILETTYGV
+724 LKPILEPTYGV

-744 ISKSLGGL
+744 ISKTLGGF

-766 KNAAMLATLRDKF
+766 KNVRLLAPLKDKF
-779 MAGCAASGVS
+779 IGGCSENRVEPGV
-789 TDGAEELWN
+789 AEELWN

-851 YVAEARAMKIEVL
+851 YVAEARAMKIQVL

-877 VGKTIRFG
+877 VGDTIRFG

-895 CVDSIIA
+895 CVEAIIA
-902 AREEDG
+902 AREEGG
-908 PFQDIFDFCER
+908 PFEDIFDFCER
-919 VDPKTYNKR
+919 VEASTFNKR
-928 TLESLIKCGAFDNVG
+928 TLESLIKCGAFDG
-943 PSRAAMVDVHARAVE
+943 TGHSRAAMISVHGQAVE
-958 RSTKGLKGSH
+958 RVAKGKAVAADD
-968 EGQFSMFDAS
+968 QFCMFDS
-978 ELAPPRPEFPA
+978 TELASLASPKPEIPDI
-989 VEEDHRRSLEWEKEA
+989 EDDRRQSLEWEKET
-1004 LGLYVSDHPLRPVL
+1004 LGLFVSDHPLRPVL

-1024 TDTTVSDL
+1024 ADTTVSELD
-1032 ESYRDGAVVWV
+1032 SCRDGEVVWV
-1043 GGLATSVRTNTTR
+1043 GGLATSVRINTTR
-1056 KGDMMAMLQ
+1056 KGDQMAMLQ

-1071 FAEVMVFPRVYARCA
+1071 LAEVIVFPRVFASCA
-1086 GCVREDAVLKV
+1086 ECVREDAVLKV
-1097 KGKVEMKEGIPR
+1097 KGRVERKEGLPR
-1109 IVALE
+1109 IVGLE
-1114 MEELHLE
+1114 VEELHLE
-1121 PGADPVYLDAGAFL
+1121 PGLDPVYLHAACFVDLPRSAAE
-1135 GFSRKVAREAFELLL
+1135 EAFEVLGRHRGGSPLLL
-1150 RHPGKSPV
+1150 
-1158 FLVSG
+1158 VSS
-1163 DGIRR
+1163 DG
-1168 EKIGDCAD
+1168 ELEELIGAVED
-1176 SSELHAELKQLLGS
+1176 SSHLHAELEQALGP
-1190 RCLTY
+1190 RCIGY
-1195 TSPAEPEME
+1195 TRPRAAEPEME

>member
-1 MPQLV
+1 
-6 VEVAWTICGSLPYSS
+6 
-21 PRRVRTG
+21 
-28 RTRCPAALFS
+28 
-38 GASPRPGRKGGR
+38 
-50 LAVSSGGAF
+50 
-59 AHLHC
+59 
-64 HSEYSMLDGASRI
+64 MLDGASRI

-100 YGAIKFYKEAKSA
+100 YGAIKFYKEAKQA

-121 EVYVAA
+121 EVYVAV

-143 ARTAEGYRNLMKLCT
+143 ARTAEGYRNLIKLCT
-158 AGYLEGFYRKPRVDI
+158 AGYLEGFYRKPRVDM
-173 ELLRKYGKGLI
+173 ELLRRHGTGII

-190 SAEVPIRIL
+190 SAEVPARIL
-199 EGRLDE
+199 EGRIDE
-205 ARRLL
+205 ARGLL
-210 LEYAEIFDAVYLE
+210 FQYAEIFDAVYLE
-223 MQDHGI
+223 LQDHKEI
-229 PDQRRVNE
+229 PEQKRVNE
-237 GLVKLNRETGLPLVA
+237 GLIRLHRETGMDLVA

-272 IGTGKFYN
+272 IGTGKFYS
-280 DPKRMKF
+280 DPKRMRF
-287 PSQEFYVK
+287 TGQEFYVK
-295 PVEEMERLFPN
+295 SAEEMAELFPKH
-306 NPEALENTVEV
+306 PEALENTLKV

-336 PKPGGYTADEYL
+336 PKPEGYTADHYL

-357 RRYGRITPEIRRR
+357 RRYGRITPAIQRR

-388 IVWDFIKYAKDRKIA
+388 IVWDFVKYAKDRKIA
-403 VGPGRGSAAGSIVAF
+403 VGPGRGSAAGSIVAY

-454 SGRGEV
+454 QGRGEV
-460 MRYVTEKYGGHEHV
+460 MRYVTDKYGGHEHV

-517 TLRDVLRPQ
+517 ALKDVLTR
-526 NGGYVAGEQHTGAA
+526 GEDGYVPGEKHPGAA
-540 REIIS
+540 RDIIQ
-545 FVEKDEAAKQV
+545 FVERDDAAKQV

-587 VPLQRVARDESAVM
+587 VPLQFTKTRGLSVDDEEKLPVM

-606 GDVEALGLLK
+606 GDIETLGLLK

-632 ETIRRTTGK
+632 KTIKQSTGH
-641 EVDIRTIRLD
+641 EVDIRKIPLD

-712 HDPESVKYLDER
+712 HDPESVKYLDLR
-724 LKPILETTYGV
+724 LKPILEPTYGV

-744 ISKSLGGL
+744 ISKSLGGF

-766 KNAAMLATLRDKF
+766 KNVKLLAPLKDKF
-779 MAGCAASGVS
+779 IEGCSENRVAPEV
-789 TDGAEELWN
+789 AEELWN

-818 LAFQTAYLKAHYPE
+818 LAFQTAYLKARYPE

-851 YVAEARAMKIEVL
+851 YVAEARAMKIRVL
-864 PPDVNESGRRFTV
+864 PPDVNESGRRFTA
-877 VGKTIRFG
+877 VGETIRFG

-895 CVDSIIA
+895 CVEAIIA
-902 AREEDG
+902 AREEG
-908 PFQDIFDFCER
+908 GLFEDIFDFCER
-919 VDPKTYNKR
+919 VEASTFNKR
-928 TLESLIKCGAFDNVG
+928 TLESLIKCGAFDG
-943 PSRAAMVDVHARAVE
+943 AGHPRAAMIAVHGQAVE
-958 RSTKGLKGSH
+958 RAAKGKTGSDDD
-968 EGQFSMFDAS
+968 QFCMFDS
-978 ELAPPRPEFPA
+978 TELASLTPPKPEIPQI
-989 VEEDHRRSLEWEKEA
+989 EDDRRRSLEWEKET
-1004 LGLYVSDHPLRPVL
+1004 LGLFVSDHPLRPVL

-1032 ESYRDGAVVWV
+1032 DGCRDGEVVWV
-1043 GGLATSVRTNTTR
+1043 GGLATSVRVNTTR
-1056 KGDMMAMLQ
+1056 KGDNMAMLQ

-1071 FAEVMVFPRVYARCA
+1071 LAEVIVFPRVFASCA
-1086 GCVREDAVLKV
+1086 ECVREDAVLKV
-1097 KGKVEMKEGIPR
+1097 KGRVERKEGIPR
-1109 IVALE
+1109 IVAVE

-1121 PGADPVYLDAGAFL
+1121 PGLDPIYLYAGSFVDLPRSA
-1135 GFSRKVAREAFELLL
+1135 VEEAFGVMD
-1150 RHPGKSPV
+1150 RHRGGSPL
-1158 FLVSG
+1158 FLVSS
-1163 DGIRR
+1163 DGQLEEHICTV
-1168 EKIGDCAD
+1168 ED
-1176 SSELHAELKQLLGS
+1176 SSDLHAELKRVLGP
-1190 RCLTY
+1190 RCISYARPQAT
-1195 TSPAEPEME
+1195 EPEME

>member
-1 MPQLV
+1 
-6 VEVAWTICGSLPYSS
+6 
-21 PRRVRTG
+21 
-28 RTRCPAALFS
+28 
-38 GASPRPGRKGGR
+38 
-50 LAVSSGGAF
+50 
-59 AHLHC
+59 
-64 HSEYSMLDGASRI
+64 MLDGASRI

-85 AENMPGIAL
+85 EQNMPALAL

-100 YGAIKFYKEAKSA
+100 YGAVKFYKEATSA
-113 GIKPIMGC
+113 GIKPLLGC
-121 EVYVAA
+121 EVYVTA

-143 ARTAEGYRNLMKLCT
+143 ARTPEGYKNLMKLSTC
-158 AGYLEGFYRKPRVDI
+158 GFLEGFYYKPRVDM
-173 ELLRKYGKGLI
+173 EMLRKLGKGII

-190 SAEVPIRIL
+190 SAEVPTRIL
-199 EGRLDE
+199 EGRPDA
-205 ARRLL
+205 ARERL

-223 MQDHGI
+223 LQDHGI
-229 PDQRRVNE
+229 PEQRRVNE
-237 GLVKLNRETGLPLVA
+237 GIVRLHKETGIDLVA

-280 DPKRMKF
+280 DPNRMKF
-287 PSQEFYVK
+287 SGEEFYVK
-295 PVEEMERLFPN
+295 NVEEMARIFPDH
-306 NPEALENTVEV
+306 PEALENTLKVA
-317 VDLVE
+317 DLVE
-322 DVGIE
+322 DIGME

-336 PKPGGYTADEYL
+336 PKPQGYTADAYL
-348 RERCEEGLI
+348 RERCEEGL
-357 RRYGRITPEIRRR
+357 RNRYGSRAKSPEVQRR
-370 LDFELATI
+370 LDFELETI
-378 EKMGFADYFL
+378 GKMGFADYFL
-388 IVWDFIKYAKDRKIA
+388 IVWDFVKFAKDRKIA
-403 VGPGRGSAAGSIVAF
+403 VGPGRGSAAGSIVAY

-423 DLDPLEYSLL
+423 DLDPLQYSLL

-454 SGRGEV
+454 SGRADV

-489 RDAGR
+489 RDSGR

-504 KLAKFIPEKPVGT
+504 RLAKFIPDKPVGT
-517 TLRDVLRPQ
+517 TLRDVLAP
-526 NGGYVAGEQHTGAA
+526 GDDGLYVAGEKHPGAA
-540 REIIS
+540 RDIMD
-545 FVEKDEAAKQV
+545 FVQRNEDGKKV

-587 VPLQRVARDESAVM
+587 VPLQRIARDENSVM

-606 GDVEALGLLK
+606 SDVEALGLLK
-616 MDFLGLRNLDV
+616 VDFLGLRNLDV
-627 IEETL
+627 IEETQA
-632 ETIRRTTGK
+632 TIREAKGE
-641 EVDIRTIRLD
+641 EVDIAGIPLD
-651 DEETLKLFARGDT
+651 DPKTLGLFARGDT

-706 NFKRGK
+706 TFKKGK
-712 HDPESVKYLDER
+712 HDPESVEYLDER
-724 LKPILETTYGV
+724 LKPILEPTYGV

-744 ISKSLGGL
+744 ISKSLGGF

-766 KNAAMLATLRDKF
+766 KNVKLLSPLKDKF
-779 MAGCAASGVS
+779 
-789 TDGAEELWN
+789 TDGCRDNDVAPHVAEELWN

-851 YVAEARAMKIEVL
+851 YVAEARAMKIQVL

-877 VGKTIRFG
+877 VGGTIRFG

-890 NVGDS
+890 NVGENT
-895 CVDSIIA
+895 VEAIIA
-902 AREEDG
+902 AREEGG
-908 PFQDIFDFCER
+908 PFTDVFDFCER

-928 TLESLIKCGAFDNVG
+928 TIESLIKCGAFDF
-943 PSRAAMVDVHARAVE
+943 SRHSRTAMLAVHAKAVE
-958 RSTKGLKGSH
+958 RAARSLKDANDD
-968 EGQFSMFDAS
+968 QFSMFAA
-978 ELAPPRPEFPA
+978 EEIAPPKPEIP
-989 VEEDHRRSLEWEKEA
+989 EIEDDRRERLEWEKEA
-1004 LGLYVSDHPLRPVL
+1004 LGLFVSDHPLRPVL
-1018 HKLKKH
+1018 HKLGKH
-1024 TDTTVSDL
+1024 VNTTVSDL
-1032 ESYRDGAVVWV
+1032 DGCRDGAVVWV
-1043 GGLATSVRTNTTR
+1043 GGLATSVRVNTTR
-1056 KGDMMAMLQ
+1056 KGDNMAMLQ

-1071 FAEVMVFPRVYARCA
+1071 LAEVIVFPRVYSNCA
-1086 GCVREDAVLKV
+1086 ECVREDAVLKV
-1097 KGKVEMKEGIPR
+1097 KGRVERKEGIPR

-1121 PGADPVYLDAGAFL
+1121 PGPDPIYLDASSFVGRSHEEA
-1135 GFSRKVAREAFELLL
+1135 SRAFELLG
-1150 RHPGKSPV
+1150 RYPGGSPV
-1158 FLVSG
+1158 FLFSG
-1163 DGIRR
+1163 
-1168 EKIGDCAD
+1168 GDALEERICAVED
-1176 SSELHAELKQLLGS
+1176 CSDLHAELKQILGS
-1190 RCLTY
+1190 RCIYY
-1195 TSPAEPEME
+1195 TSPVTPDSAEPLAEPEME